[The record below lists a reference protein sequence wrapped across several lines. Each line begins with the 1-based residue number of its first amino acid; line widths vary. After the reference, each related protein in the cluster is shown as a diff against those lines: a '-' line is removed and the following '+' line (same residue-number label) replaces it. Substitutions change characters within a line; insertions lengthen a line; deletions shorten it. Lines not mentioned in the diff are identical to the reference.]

1 MTLTINNELNATV
14 VITHQVNGEN
24 QRDYQKWLDEI
35 VPIAKSYPGHLG
47 VVIIKPVPGVTVTF
61 TIVIRFDSKYNLLAW
76 MKSQDRAQLIR
87 KVQPFLADEDKF
99 EVLKG
104 LDFWFSPE
112 GVKSKIP
119 TRWKQFIVTWT
130 AIYPLVTTVS
140 IIQDLI
146 IQRCYL
152 NPNHYLKTLFA
163 TGFVVLM
170 MVYVVMPRYTK
181 LVHKWLFH

>member
-1 MTLTINNELNATV
+1 MTLPINNELNATV
-14 VITHQVNGEN
+14 VITHQVNEEH

-61 TIVIRFDSKYNLLAW
+61 TIVIRFDSKYNLLGW
-76 MKSQDRAQLIR
+76 MGSQDRAQLIS

-119 TRWKQFIVTWT
+119 IKWKQFIVTWT
-130 AIYPLVTTVS
+130 AIYPLVTAVS
-140 IIQDLI
+140 IIQDFI
-146 IQRCYL
+146 FHKFYINFSHYL
-152 NPNHYLKTLFA
+152 NSLFA
-163 TGFVVLM
+163 TGIVVLL